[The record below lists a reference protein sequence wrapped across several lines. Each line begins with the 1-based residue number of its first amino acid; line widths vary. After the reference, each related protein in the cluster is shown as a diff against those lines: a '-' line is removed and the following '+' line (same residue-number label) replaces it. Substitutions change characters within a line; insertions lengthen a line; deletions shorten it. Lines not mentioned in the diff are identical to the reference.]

1 MQMIQVDRYDLLLC
15 PHFGPEMYRNH
26 KIQWKVSP
34 CPNNTDVTQWSC
46 KESVHVFSQHFTLK
60 EHSSDTSS
68 RDRLAKVA
76 W

>member
-34 CPNNTDVTQWSC
+34 CPNNTDV
-46 KESVHVFSQHFTLK
+46 
-60 EHSSDTSS
+60 
-68 RDRLAKVA
+68 
-76 W
+76 